1 MIKLIVRVFYINV
14 LVVMKLSAM
23 CDDQSRE
30 YFNNKKKE
38 VDIIKSLS
46 REDFTKVTGIIKNLS
61 HENFPIVEEYL
72 YLQVPR
78 LMQMEEGN
86 DKQKFQKLLSEIML
100 AQEERIDP
108 VIFDTHY
115 KVVTKNELNDSFIPT
130 CHLVLTEKERLMFYC
145 GGLPG
150 ERPLDI
156 EIENREENRIEAVRL
171 DAIRAVKKSNIPR
184 LRVLLEHYE
193 SFLKGFGELF
203 PLLCGLEDCSDLVI
217 NYMSLPGRGVDMAL
231 EFARSYD
238 NQSLV
243 NDLVI
248 WMSKQEKN

>member
-38 VDIIKSLS
+38 VDIIKNLS

-78 LMQMEEGN
+78 LMQMEEGT
-86 DKQKFQKLLSEIML
+86 DKQEFQKLLSEIVMY
-100 AQEERIDP
+100 QERPIDF

-115 KVVTKNELNDSFIPT
+115 KVIKFNGFSNFFTHTHQLI
-130 CHLVLTEKERLMFYC
+130 LTDTERLMFY
-145 GGLPG
+145 GGKLPG
-150 ERPLDI
+150 QKSINTDLEERI
-156 EIENREENRIEAVRL
+156 ANL
-171 DAIRAVKKSNIPR
+171 DAIRAVNKLNIPR
-184 LRVLLEHYE
+184 LRVLLDRYKQ
-193 SFLKGFGELF
+193 FPNDTKELF
-203 PLLCGLEDCSDLVI
+203 PLLCDLEGCSDLVI